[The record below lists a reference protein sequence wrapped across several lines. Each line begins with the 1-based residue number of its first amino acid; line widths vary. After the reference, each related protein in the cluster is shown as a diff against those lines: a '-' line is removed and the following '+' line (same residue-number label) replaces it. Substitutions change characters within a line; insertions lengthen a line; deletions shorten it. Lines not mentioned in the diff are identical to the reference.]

1 MLITFKSEQSWAYR
15 KCLYTWHVSPDHSY
29 LAPYP
34 SFLAEVPSVFNPLT
48 KLGVPIR
55 VLESCLW
62 NRAAHLHG
70 IAFIISFLH
79 GSVGEESI
87 CKARDTGDVGLTP
100 GFNPWSWK
108 WQPTPS
114 SILAQ
119 RIPWTEVPGGLQ
131 STRLQE
137 LDTTEWVNV
146 PS

>member
-29 LAPYP
+29 LAPHP

-87 CKARDTGDVGLTP
+87 CKARDTGDVGLIP
-100 GFNPWSWK
+100 GSGRF
-108 WQPTPS
+108 
-114 SILAQ
+114 
-119 RIPWTEVPGGLQ
+119 PGGNGNPLQ
-131 STRLQE
+131 YSCLKNPTDRKAWWATIYGVAKSQTRSQRA
-137 LDTTEWVNV
+137 
-146 PS
+146 